1 MMVEENEL
9 DYLKRSEVG
18 LISTDEEDNNN
29 SMENSNSIEEN
40 FNNEI
45 ERILIEIYNKN
56 ISLISSGN
64 SSDISKNSG
73 EIQDIEKQ
81 IKKYLKRENLK
92 TNLLV
97 LKSLGN
103 KIKELIGKY
112 KEKVYEIDELKTL
125 QKALQRQIYKNNNS
139 VESNVATNSNSN
151 GSYNNSYIDDE
162 TSLKNNLTLNS
173 HDEINEKG
181 IPHILLRELINIKRT
196 LKISSKEIEGI
207 FKYPLNILKDENGK
221 KIKFSI
227 ELMQR
232 EEFCK
237 ILLNDDIISTLLSQ
251 IKDMFKN
258 FKNLEIKKW
267 LVELDENYEHNDEM
281 TRFISYINDKLL
293 IKNKNNNTNENNN
306 YLDELKFNKEKNVM
320 FEQINNE
327 EILKKEIEELNKKI
341 KRKKNKKNEKL
352 NKQEEQI
359 DELKFKDIDEI
370 LNYINDDTDSKKG
383 KKKNKKTKKNKNKK
397 LKEEEKENQ
406 IKQDKNN
413 FNENEDSLKFEKEF
427 QNFKE
432 DLIKDTMYFYE
443 INNKIKPCLSE
454 SFLDNI
460 SII

>member
-1 MMVEENEL
+1 
-9 DYLKRSEVG
+9 
-18 LISTDEEDNNN
+18 
-29 SMENSNSIEEN
+29 
-40 FNNEI
+40 
-45 ERILIEIYNKN
+45 
-56 ISLISSGN
+56 
-64 SSDISKNSG
+64 
-73 EIQDIEKQ
+73 
-81 IKKYLKRENLK
+81 
-92 TNLLV
+92 
-97 LKSLGN
+97 
-103 KIKELIGKY
+103 
-112 KEKVYEIDELKTL
+112 
-125 QKALQRQIYKNNNS
+125 
-139 VESNVATNSNSN
+139 
-151 GSYNNSYIDDE
+151 
-162 TSLKNNLTLNS
+162 
-173 HDEINEKG
+173 
-181 IPHILLRELINIKRT
+181 
-196 LKISSKEIEGI
+196 
-207 FKYPLNILKDENGK
+207 
-221 KIKFSI
+221 
-227 ELMQR
+227 MQR

-281 TRFISYINDKLL
+281 TRFVSYINDKLL